1 MPEVRKGRPAGI
13 APSQYENATQ
23 TVRFRRRRRH
33 RVRRSAVVVATDT
46 DARVGAWLSVADVA
60 LSGDAIEIEAG
71 PGEHGGKVRVWL
83 PVETKDRL
91 S

>member
-1 MPEVRKGRPAGI
+1 
-13 APSQYENATQ
+13 
-23 TVRFRRRRRH
+23 
-33 RVRRSAVVVATDT
+33 
-46 DARVGAWLSVADVA
+46 